1 MALYGRKGKII
12 WPNPHFSSECFLY
25 DQDGTLVEHFVDK
38 ETENGFTYELEETIR
53 CIGQGLLESQVV
65 PWKDTL
71 ECARLFDR
79 IDGCCA
85 ER

>member
-1 MALYGRKGKII
+1 M
-12 WPNPHFSSECFLY
+12 
-25 DQDGTLVEHFVDK
+25 VEHFVDK

-53 CIGQGLLESQVV
+53 CIGQGLLESPVV